1 MAGPKATNNKAFLI
15 DAWNDSI
22 NSTKRPPKNRQELYD
37 IAKAAYACNHDGAD
51 FTCSTNDLSD
61 AMRALKKEFY
71 SNTVSSNALSS
82 NALRSNSNPEND
94 SDFFYTELKAL
105 CESMQERIIRN
116 AHILIGQDLA
126 FIINESEEAQTKLD
140 KAKELLKANNV
151 PFNEAD
157 LSLSD
162 ANRINYLKWRYQC
175 ANEGQY
181 SDFKEAIGLTEQGAK
196 CLNLILKQV
205 VPFLDK
211 SHDAYIKRLSSLVNE
226 SVDNADNLLSEQANH
241 ESPKANHEAS
251 PESLDDA
258 DKLPSEQVNHE
269 APKADHEATP
279 ESLDDAATKQATT
292 KKPSKRTA
300 KAKKQAPSKE
310 ATKATDNA
318 GNEPLNDADKG
329 ILQPQSM
336 EGAGDAMEAIKQDE
350 SYQALSSEEPS
361 TPVAKISKAAK
372 TTKSNSRA
380 KKSTKQEP
388 SKGRSQAI

>member
-71 SNTVSSNALSS
+71 SNTVSS

-241 ESPKANHEAS
+241 EIPKAN
-251 PESLDDA
+251 
-258 DKLPSEQVNHE
+258 
-269 APKADHEATP
+269 HEATP
-279 ESLDDAATKQATT
+279 ESLDDAATKQATI

-318 GNEPLNDADKG
+318 GNEPLNDADKD

-361 TPVAKISKAAK
+361 TPVAKSSKAAK

-388 SKGRSQAI
+388 SKKQSQAI